1 MDTARTKAI
10 IILCI
15 LAVALVTI
23 FTRFNVSTDVGIFL
37 PEPETRFEKL
47 LRHQLDNGASTSIIL
62 LAFSGLPPT
71 QLAEFNREVVGKL
84 KTSGTFDKV
93 TNGASESSDELL
105 SFLEKYRYLL
115 TRNNLTEQFSTAGLK
130 SALDARLEGL
140 YSSTATLE
148 KRFLRKDPTGEILD
162 LLESWQGRVSRH
174 KKPEELHGVW
184 FSKNHQRTLVLIEI
198 GADITQMDNQEAV
211 VEEIRSTLNAMKPP
225 GLNVI
230 MSGPTVFSVE
240 SAQNIREDIKNLSM
254 MAILLVTLFIWAA
267 YRSIRMVALTIL
279 PLVAGMIVATAC
291 VLLFYEQIHDITLV
305 FGITLA
311 GVAVDYPIHLLT
323 SGLSQNHKDERNKL
337 QKVWR
342 TLRLGVFSTVIAYAA
357 FLLSGFGGLQ
367 QLGIFTITG
376 LVTAALFSR
385 WALPFIANHRGPP
398 AGLSGVHGRLKSL
411 GRSAARFRLVVV
423 AMLVVSAAVLLFH
436 KNPVLHLNVDSLS
449 PIKDQRRAQGRMLR
463 EDIGFWYGGSMLMMT
478 ATDKESVLRLSEQLA
493 PGLDDLIE
501 TDTLEGF
508 DMASHFLPSRQQQLL
523 RKAQLEEVD
532 SISNNLVEALAD
544 FPFQENVF
552 DPAIED
558 IRALDKLEPLDAN
571 NLKDTPI
578 GKKLDPLLFDFE
590 DGAAGVILLHG
601 IRDQEA
607 IKRFADDHEEVHYMR
622 LRSASTAM
630 VAKSVNRVALSMIAC
645 IIIIYITLALGFK
658 SLARPL
664 KIMVPTF
671 SAALTLAA
679 ILVFSGHPLSI
690 FHLISLLLV
699 IGLGL
704 DYALFF
710 NRLPEN
716 DDEWD
721 TTFKSLWVCAITT
734 MLVFGVLSFSWTPPL
749 EAIGLT
755 VCIGTFISIVFAAM
769 WAAVPEKDRAFNRD
783 HS

>member
-1 MDTARTKAI
+1 MDVARTKAI
-10 IILCI
+10 VVLCI
-15 LAVALVTI
+15 FAIALVTI
-23 FTRFNVSTDVGIFL
+23 FTRFSVSTDVGIFL
-37 PEPETRFEKL
+37 PKPETRFEKL
-47 LRHQLDNGASTSIIL
+47 LRHQLDNGASSSIIL
-62 LAFSGLPPT
+62 LAFEGLPST
-71 QLAEFNREVVGKL
+71 ELAEFNRAVVEKL
-84 KTSGTFDKV
+84 RTSGTFDKIS
-93 TNGASESSDELL
+93 NGAPESSDEML

-115 TRNNLTEQFSTAGLK
+115 TPNDLTEQFSIPGLK
-130 SALDARLEGL
+130 SALKARLEGL

-148 KRFLRKDPTGEILD
+148 KRFLRKDPTGETLG
-162 LLESWQGRVSRH
+162 LLENWQGRVSRH
-174 KKPEELHGVW
+174 KKPSVVHGVW
-184 FSKNHQRTLVLIEI
+184 FSENHQRSLVLIEV
-198 GADITQMDNQEAV
+198 GADISQMENQAAV
-211 VEEIRSTLNAMKPP
+211 VREIQSTLDAMKPP

-230 MSGPTVFSVE
+230 MAGPAVFAVE
-240 SAQNIREDIKNLSM
+240 SAKNIREDIKNLSM
-254 MAILLVTLFIWAA
+254 MAILLVGLFIWAA
-267 YRSIRMVALTIL
+267 YRSLRMVALTIL
-279 PLVAGMIVATAC
+279 PLVAGMAVATAFI
-291 VLLFYEQIHDITLV
+291 LLVYGQIHDVTLV

-385 WALPFIANHRGPP
+385 WVLPLIANHRGPP

-478 ATDKESVLRLSEQLA
+478 AKDKESVLRLSEQLA
-493 PGLDDLIE
+493 PGLDDLVE
-501 TDTLEGF
+501 ADTLEGF
-508 DMASHFLPSRQQQLL
+508 DMASHFLPSRQQQAL
-523 RKAQLEEVD
+523 RKAQLKDVD
-532 SISNNLVEALAD
+532 SILASLTEALAEL
-544 FPFQENVF
+544 PFQSHVF

-558 IRALDKLEPLDAN
+558 IRVLDKLETLDIA
-571 NLKDTPI
+571 NLKGTPI
-578 GKKLDPLLFDFE
+578 GKKLEPFVFDFE
-590 DGAAGVILLHG
+590 NGAAGVILLHG
-601 IRDQEA
+601 IRDEA
-607 IKRFADDHEEVHYMR
+607 VIKSFANAHDAVHYMH
-622 LRSASTAM
+622 LRSASTAL

-645 IIIIYITLALGFK
+645 IIIIYIALALGFK
-658 SLARPL
+658 SLTRPL

-671 SAALTLAA
+671 SAAATIAA
-679 ILVFSGHPLSI
+679 ILVFSGHSLSI

-699 IGLGL
+699 VGLGL

-721 TTFKSLWVCAITT
+721 TTFKALWVCAITT

-769 WAAVPEKDRAFNRD
+769 WAAVPEKDQ
-783 HS
+783 SL

>member
-1 MDTARTKAI
+1 MDVARTKAI

-15 LAVALVTI
+15 LAIALFTI

-37 PEPETRFEKL
+37 PKPETRFEKL
-47 LRHQLDNGASTSIIL
+47 LRHQLDNGASTNIIL
-62 LAFSGLPPT
+62 LAFSGLPSAR
-71 QLAEFNREVVGKL
+71 LAEFNHDVVEKL

-93 TNGASESSDELL
+93 VNGASESSDEIL

-115 TRNNLTEQFSTAGLK
+115 TRNNLAEQFSIPGLK
-130 SALDARLEGL
+130 SALNARLDGL
-140 YSSTATLE
+140 YSSSAALE

-162 LLESWQGRVSRH
+162 LLENWQGRVSRH

-184 FSKNHQRTLVLIEI
+184 FSENHQRTLILIEV
-198 GADITQMDNQEAV
+198 GADITQMENQEAV
-211 VEEIRSTLNAMKPP
+211 VEEIRSTLNDMKPP

-230 MSGPTVFSVE
+230 MSGPTLFSVE
-240 SAQNIREDIKNLSM
+240 SAQNIREDIKTLSM
-254 MAILLVTLFIWAA
+254 MAVLLVALFIWAA

-279 PLVAGMIVATAC
+279 PLVAGMIVATAS
-291 VLLFYEQIHDITLV
+291 VLLFYGQIHDVTLV

-311 GVAVDYPIHLLT
+311 GVAVDYPIHLMT
-323 SGLSQNHKDERNKL
+323 SGLSPNPKDEKNKL
-337 QKVWR
+337 PKVWR

-367 QLGIFTITG
+367 QLGAFTIAG
-376 LVTAALFSR
+376 LITAALFSR
-385 WALPFIANHRGPP
+385 WVLPFIANHRGPP
-398 AGLSGVHGRLKSL
+398 SGLSGVHGRLKSL
-411 GRSAARFRLVVV
+411 GRSATRFRLMVV
-423 AMLVVSAAVLLFH
+423 AMLVVSVAVLLFDE
-436 KNPVLHLNVDSLS
+436 NPVLHLNVDSLS
-449 PIKDQRRAQGRMLR
+449 PIKDERRAEGRMLR
-463 EDIGFWYGGSMLMMT
+463 GDIGFWYGGGMLMMT
-478 ATDKESVLRLSEQLA
+478 APDKEGVLRLSEHLE
-493 PGLDDLIE
+493 PGLDNLIE
-501 TDTLEGF
+501 ADILDGF
-508 DMASHFLPSRQQQLL
+508 DMASHFLPSRQQQSL

-532 SISNNLVEALAD
+532 SISKNLAEALAD
-544 FPFQENVF
+544 FPFQANVF

-558 IRALDKLEPLDAN
+558 IRALDKLEPLDADSLN
-571 NLKDTPI
+571 DTPI
-578 GKKLDPLLFDFE
+578 GKKLDPYLFDFE
-590 DGAAGVILLHG
+590 DGAAGVVLLHG
-601 IRDQEA
+601 IRDKEA

-622 LRSASTAM
+622 LKSASTAM
-630 VAKSVNRVALSMIAC
+630 VSKSVNRVALSMIVC
-645 IIIIYITLALGFK
+645 ITIIYMALALGFK
-658 SLARPL
+658 SLTRPL

-699 IGLGL
+699 VGLGL

-710 NRLPEN
+710 NRLPDN

-749 EAIGLT
+749 EAIGST

-769 WAAVPEKDRAFNRD
+769 WAAVPEK
-783 HS
+783 

>member
-10 IILCI
+10 VILCI
-15 LAVALVTI
+15 LAIALVTV

-37 PEPETRFEKL
+37 PKPETRFEKL

-62 LAFSGLPPT
+62 LALEGLPPT
-71 QLAEFNREVVGKL
+71 QLADFNREVVGKL

-93 TNGASESSDELL
+93 INGASESSEELL

-184 FSKNHQRTLVLIEI
+184 FSENHQRSLVLIEVR
-198 GADITQMDNQEAV
+198 ADISQMENQATV
-211 VEEIRSTLNAMKPP
+211 VQEIQSTLDAMKPP

-230 MSGPTVFSVE
+230 MAGPAVFAVE
-240 SAQNIREDIKNLSM
+240 SAKNIREDIQNLSM
-254 MAILLVTLFIWAA
+254 MAMLLVTLFIWAA
-267 YRSIRMVALTIL
+267 YRSVRMVALTIL
-279 PLVAGMIVATAC
+279 PLVAGMAVATAFI
-291 VLLFYEQIHDITLV
+291 LLFYGQIHDVTLV

-323 SGLSQNHKDERNKL
+323 SGLSQNHKDETNKL

-357 FLLSGFGGLQ
+357 FLLSGFSGLQ
-367 QLGIFTITG
+367 QLGMFTITG

-398 AGLSGVHGRLKSL
+398 SGLSGVHGRLKSL
-411 GRSAARFRLVVV
+411 GRSATRFRLMVV
-423 AMLVVSAAVLLFH
+423 AMLVVSVAVLLFD

-449 PIKDQRRAQGRMLR
+449 PIKDERRAEGRMLR

-478 ATDKESVLRLSEQLA
+478 APNREEALRLSEYLE

-501 TDTLEGF
+501 ADILEGF

-544 FPFQENVF
+544 LPFQENVF

-558 IRALDKLEPLDAN
+558 IRALDKLEPLDAD

-590 DGAAGVILLHG
+590 DGAAAVILLHG

-607 IKRFADDHEEVHYMR
+607 IKRFADGHEEVHYMR

-645 IIIIYITLALGFK
+645 VIIIYITLALGFK
-658 SLARPL
+658 SLTRPL